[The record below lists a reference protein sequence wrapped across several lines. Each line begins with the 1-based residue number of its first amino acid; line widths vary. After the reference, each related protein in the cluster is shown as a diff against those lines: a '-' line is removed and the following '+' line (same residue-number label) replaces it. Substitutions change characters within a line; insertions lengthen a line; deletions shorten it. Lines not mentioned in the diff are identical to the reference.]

1 MVIEGTV
8 EIPMFNYV
16 IWHSTSAEGE
26 KYGPRF
32 KNQSEI
38 QNCLTEVSKAWLTYL
53 EDYVTGTGE
62 LFKKPEIPWDR
73 NEQVIVSTLAGAIS
87 RCFRES
93 LVIEEFPVSKPSNQ
107 RLEKKTDRGRC
118 DLWASI
124 PELKVGNQ
132 QFSFYL
138 EAKKAITAKTPPM
151 ASAYLKTDRGIGR
164 IFRDYLKS
172 VAGKSGK
179 IRTLSPYRNLEN
191 RKKLNHFVVGMLV
204 TPLKLR
210 VPNSEDEFPLG
221 EILEILKDNF
231 DGRVKLKGISE
242 GEGAIRARRL
252 KRHPSVVLIVFPTN
266 RSTGMIASFTV
277 LAATREFLERQSA

>member
-32 KNQSEI
+32 KDQTEI
-38 QNCLTEVSKAWLTYL
+38 QQCIMTIAECWCAYL
-53 EDYVTGTGE
+53 KDFLHGTGKIFE
-62 LFKKPEIPWDR
+62 LPEFPWDKSER
-73 NEQVIVSTLAGAIS
+73 VIVSTLAGAIS
-87 RCFRES
+87 RCFKES
-93 LVIEEFPVSKPSNQ
+93 LVLEELPVSKPSNP
-107 RLEKKTDRGRC
+107 RIKKNTDRGRC

-138 EAKKAITAKTPPM
+138 EAKKAITAKTPLN
-151 ASAYLKTDRGIGR
+151 ADTYLKTDRGISR

-172 VAGKSGK
+172 VSGDSGK

-191 RKKLNHFVVGMLV
+191 RKKLNHYVVGMLV
-204 TPLKLR
+204 MPLKLEM
-210 VPNSEDEFPLG
+210 PDPDGEFPLVKII
-221 EILEILKDNF
+221 EMFKDNF
-231 DGRVKLKGISE
+231 EGHAKLNGISE
-242 GEGAIRARRL
+242 GGGAIRARRL
-252 KRHPSVVLIVFPTN
+252 KRHPTVALIVFPTN
-266 RSTGMIASFTV
+266 SNTGMIATFTV
-277 LAATREFLERQSA
+277 LAATRELLERQSA